1 MVQSKFADFS
11 VNKKYVIYLANQANR
26 YITAVITIKF
36 SVLKIYDRAC
46 LSTTPPPPPG
56 ILLFTKAKIANY
68 LKSIVN
74 PCEEYILY
82 FWNFTRQALSKN

>member
-1 MVQSKFADFS
+1 VQSKFADFS

-36 SVLKIYDRAC
+36 MIELVC
-46 LSTTPPPPPG
+46 QPPPG

-68 LKSIVN
+68 LKSITFFCFLN
-74 PCEEYILY
+74 ML
-82 FWNFTRQALSKN
+82 